1 MRLCTFGL
9 YDENGC
15 RYKPNIV
22 RVGLLDRNPP
32 EIVRR
37 QSIEY
42 LAQQELNN
50 MRTFD
55 RDEVQKDRFC
65 CLLTKLSLI
74 LEWKNHSSN
83 SRRIAPIDQEDWK
96 TQKLSWRWQKYPF
109 FALREEK
116 SPLFKIQRSANDETN
131 GESKGCNKNTSHKM
145 ILLFLQRKN
154 IVKLCR
160 EFSLAAILSVV
171 LWEVLAQIN

>member
-74 LEWKNHSSN
+74 LE
-83 SRRIAPIDQEDWK
+83 
-96 TQKLSWRWQKYPF
+96 
-109 FALREEK
+109 
-116 SPLFKIQRSANDETN
+116 
-131 GESKGCNKNTSHKM
+131 
-145 ILLFLQRKN
+145 
-154 IVKLCR
+154 
-160 EFSLAAILSVV
+160 
-171 LWEVLAQIN
+171 